1 MRGWSG
7 DVGPGPPPL
16 PLPAVDVSPA
26 HPPCSQLKDLLQDE
40 ARTDALIREAGGVY
54 MDFSRQNATPD
65 TVKVGTACRWGR
77 LHPSVPAERMTSPA
91 CCKPACQSEGSKLRR
106 RRALPPLSCSCCW
119 S

>member
-7 DVGPGPPPL
+7 DVGAGPPLPLPTPPL

-40 ARTDALIREAGGVY
+40 ARTDALIRDSGGVY

-65 TVKVGTACRWGR
+65 TVKVGTVFRRGGKRFSGIGFIPRPPGVA
-77 LHPSVPAERMTSPA
+77 AERMTSPA
-91 CCKPACQSEGSKLRR
+91 AANRLASQK
-106 RRALPPLSCSCCW
+106 ALS
-119 S
+119 